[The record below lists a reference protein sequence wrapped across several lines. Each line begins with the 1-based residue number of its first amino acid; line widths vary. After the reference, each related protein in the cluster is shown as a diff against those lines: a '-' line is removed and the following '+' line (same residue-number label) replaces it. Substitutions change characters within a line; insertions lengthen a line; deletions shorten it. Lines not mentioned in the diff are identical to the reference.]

1 MTELPQGLGAA
12 LAFIVGAS
20 IGSFVN
26 VVAYRLPRDLSIV
39 RPRSFCPNCNHPIPF
54 WANIPIL
61 AYLGLR
67 GRCLMCGGSI
77 PFRYFLTE
85 LALAVT
91 GLYLYLMF
99 PPAEAG
105 ARFLLCAA
113 LFAASLIDYDWRII
127 PHEISMPGIVAGFLC
142 ATFAIP
148 EVGWKASLG
157 GIALG
162 AGVLFVLG
170 EIYRLIRKQEGVGM
184 GDVFLVAMVGAFL
197 GWRAV
202 LFTLFVGSIFGSV
215 GGIVAALS
223 GGPPDPPV
231 EGANPEADKP
241 EADVSILRTAVP
253 FGPFLSLAAGIYAL
267 FQPGFIG

>member
-1 MTELPQGLGAA
+1 MTELPLGLGGA
-12 LAFIVGAS
+12 LAFIFGAS

-39 RPRSFCPNCNHPIPF
+39 RPRSFCPKCNHPIPA

-67 GRCLMCGGSI
+67 GRCLVCGGAI

-85 LALAVT
+85 LTLAVT
-91 GLYLYLMF
+91 ALYLYLGF
-99 PPAEAG
+99 PLPEAA
-105 ARFLLCAA
+105 ARFGLCAA

-127 PHEISMPGIVAGFLC
+127 PHVISMPGIVIGFLC
-142 ATFAIP
+142 ASFVIP
-148 EVGWKASLG
+148 DVGWQASLG

-162 AGVLFVLG
+162 PGVLFALG
-170 EIYRLIRKQEGVGM
+170 EVYMLIRKQEGVGM
-184 GDVFLVAMVGAFL
+184 GDVFLVGMVGAFL
-197 GWRAV
+197 GWRGV
-202 LFTLFVGSIFGSV
+202 LFTLFFGSILGAA

-223 GGPPDPPV
+223 GDAGEAPV
-231 EGANPEADKP
+231 EGADPAADAP
-241 EADVSILRTAVP
+241 EADVSLLRTTVP